1 MTKAGP
7 EYLRS
12 GCVSADSSID
22 SLLSRNTR
30 IVIFRARG
38 LFFLPVRPFCFH
50 AVAPWRG
57 IDLVRARSVFAYT
70 RMRDALLSRFDPNNS
85 VRTFDSSRIVSSWR
99 EPALRPEKNGLRDI
113 FQSPSRPRPTVF
125 LNPRGLSSPSSSR
138 SPAPFLRSLLLS
150 PSFVRATSISIS
162 SHRAVSRVPRI
173 TVTIAYL
180 VAFHGSHEIAE
191 ASTADATEY

>member
-1 MTKAGP
+1 MH
-7 EYLRS
+7 E
-12 GCVSADSSID
+12 GCSS
-22 SLLSRNTR
+22 SL
-30 IVIFRARG
+30 F
-38 LFFLPVRPFCFH
+38 VRF
-50 AVAPWRG
+50 ASTPWRRG
-57 IDLVRARSVFAYT
+57 VVSTWFAHGPSVFAYT
-70 RMRDALLSRFDPNNS
+70 RMRDALLSRFGPNNS

-125 LNPRGLSSPSSSR
+125 LNPRGLSSPPSSSR
-138 SPAPFLRSLLLS
+138 SPAPYLRSLLLS